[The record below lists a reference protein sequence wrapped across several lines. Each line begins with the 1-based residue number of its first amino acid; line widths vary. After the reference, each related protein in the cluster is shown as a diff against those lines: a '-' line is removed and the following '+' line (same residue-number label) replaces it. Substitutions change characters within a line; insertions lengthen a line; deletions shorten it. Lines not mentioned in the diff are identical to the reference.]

1 MFLSQV
7 TKPCPTVG
15 DPMGC
20 SPPGSSVHRI
30 SQARLLEWVA
40 ISFSNFIWVLNKNI
54 STEYHRIWD
63 IQKVQMRVTLDTSF
77 SGNC

>member
-7 TKPCPTVG
+7 TKPCPTVCN
-15 DPMGC
+15 PMDC

-30 SQARLLEWVA
+30 SQTRLLEWVA

-77 SGNC
+77 SGSC